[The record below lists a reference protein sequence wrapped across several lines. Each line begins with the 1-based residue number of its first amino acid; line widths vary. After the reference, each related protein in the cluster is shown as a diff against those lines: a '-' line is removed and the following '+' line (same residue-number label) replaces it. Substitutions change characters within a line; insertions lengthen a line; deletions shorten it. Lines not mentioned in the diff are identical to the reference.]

1 MKHDA
6 HALISFARRSRVV
19 VGRYFC
25 ASVQPTGC
33 EFQKIRDLLEVRG
46 VGANFA
52 NDRGVRPM
60 HIACQTGDM
69 RLVQRLLELGE
80 ATTLVSVNV
89 VVATLGGLANQ
100 ENCKPGAFVRRHR

>member
-1 MKHDA
+1 MID
-6 HALISFARRSRVV
+6 ISVLLLYNRLRNR
-19 VGRYFC
+19 
-25 ASVQPTGC
+25 
-33 EFQKIRDLLEVRG
+33 KIRDLLEVRG

-80 ATTLVSVNV
+80 ATALS
-89 VVATLGGLANQ
+89 ANLL
-100 ENCKPGAFVRRHR
+100 

>member
-1 MKHDA
+1 
-6 HALISFARRSRVV
+6 
-19 VGRYFC
+19 
-25 ASVQPTGC
+25 
-33 EFQKIRDLLEVRG
+33 
-46 VGANFA
+46 
-52 NDRGVRPM
+52 M